1 MPKQKNCRLTPDL
14 VQKYAGF
21 LREQERTAATA
32 EKYLHSARSFAAWLD
47 GRPVTKETAAQWK
60 DFLMERLSPVTVN
73 TKLSAV
79 NGLFRY
85 NGPLVKTTCRKKC
98 VNQDLAILIL
108 SRPEPPLNRLDDRR
122 ASRREAGSL
131 DRAAMACYNGR
142 PRGCAH
148 NHVLTSPHPRRHRLN
163 RPAAFC
169 QGRRKAARNKPDRC
183 PPASH
188 NPALRGAAG
197 CCSR

>member
-1 MPKQKNCRLTPDL
+1 MIFCAVHIACGIHDKVNVQVVAVLMNGGQNLIFIFIVRNGFFCNFFDLTCG
-14 VQKYAGF
+14 K
-21 LREQERTAATA
+21 
-32 EKYLHSARSFAAWLD
+32 
-47 GRPVTKETAAQWK
+47 
-60 DFLMERLSPVTVN
+60 
-73 TKLSAV
+73 
-79 NGLFRY
+79 Y